1 MPCLMDAKIALVP
14 KHPLKIPSTLL
25 APATD
30 IRTYKVTKI
39 HMLTPLIYELFWK
52 NKKLSSRVGCKKKAL
67 TAVCSSSIRLSSAK
81 PAKNKQKENK
91 VLKRF
96 SATLQSRYFRGWM
109 KSAFV
114 WHVPC
119 FDCLSRILHFRIRL
133 LFLSWSVGQNA
144 ALSKSELL
152 YGCMAFDV
160 RRYVCLH
167 ILHPHRKES
176 TSRSCP
182 LFSLMT
188 LLTVNFISTF
198 CTQFQLLCTQFQ
210 LSVLF

>member
-1 MPCLMDAKIALVP
+1 
-14 KHPLKIPSTLL
+14 
-25 APATD
+25 
-30 IRTYKVTKI
+30 
-39 HMLTPLIYELFWK
+39 
-52 NKKLSSRVGCKKKAL
+52 
-67 TAVCSSSIRLSSAK
+67 
-81 PAKNKQKENK
+81 
-91 VLKRF
+91 
-96 SATLQSRYFRGWM
+96 M

-114 WHVPC
+114 WRVPC
-119 FDCLSRILHFRIRL
+119 FDCLSRILHFPSRL

-160 RRYVCLH
+160 GRYGCLH

-176 TSRSCP
+176 TSRSCR

-210 LSVLF
+210 LSVLFWIKWRALSQWACWNFLHVYYKRKRISVDRALIEMSQNITLTFASACHCAFNMGVLK